1 MPALHQR
8 DLAKNLGYIVFL
20 FDAYA
25 DKSRRKTGKRENIM
39 VNAVYIL
46 IARVHS
52 ANLIINFVYTSL
64 PQKGLLIFKALGS
77 FESWKL

>member
-25 DKSRRKTGKRENIM
+25 DKTRSKTRKRENIM

-64 PQKGLLIFKALGS
+64 PQRAC
-77 FESWKL
+77 